1 MYLRHTTVRKNG
13 KTHSYWR
20 LVRSVRRGRRVVQET
35 VAQLGELDGQGR
47 ARAGALALRITGRE
61 EQYELFEAPAGRSE
75 PVAVRLGHIRLERAR
90 RFGDVWL
97 GWRLW
102 RALAL
107 DRFCEDRLVEGRE
120 RAPWP
125 AIAAILVIARLCE
138 PASELHIAEDWYRRT
153 ALDDLLGVPAERVND
168 DRLYRALDRLL
179 PHKQALETHLKE
191 RLGALFD
198 LDYELLLYDVT
209 STYFEGQAE
218 ANGLARR
225 GYSRDHRGDC
235 KQVCIG
241 LVVTRDGV
249 PLGYEVFAGNRTDV
263 TTVEEIVTTMER
275 RYGQARRVWV
285 MDRGM
290 ASAENIAW
298 LRGSQRRYLIGASKS
313 ELKKFAGPLA
323 DRRDWRQVRD
333 GVEAKVCAGPDG
345 SETFLLVR
353 SAERQ
358 QKEQAMH
365 TRFCERIET
374 ALASLQRRI
383 ERAQKPIDRGAAE
396 RQIGRL
402 LGRNSRAAA
411 RYAIRLVDDQILPAG
426 LRLEW
431 SRRAEWD
438 DWSRHSEGCY
448 VLRTNLRDWSSE
460 ALWRTYIQLSEAEAA
475 FRINKSELSIRPIWH
490 QREDRVQAHI
500 LVCFLAYVLW
510 KTLEQWQ
517 SRAGLGNSPRTLL
530 QELAAITSTD
540 VILPTA
546 SPGRELRLRCVVR
559 PDRAQAVLLER
570 LGLRLPERLR
580 MPTAAR
586 QISANPGQSGQI
598 SGQAWVGSSGGGPD
612 EVCEVWDFG
621 SWDTKSRADVII
633 EGQFEFHAGLGE
645 AEHDVAGVAA
655 FVADGSAGDFSFGDE
670 GADIVFARVGVE
682 RNFWRSR
689 TRKRWSLLR

>member
-1 MYLRHTTVRKNG
+1 MAKKEIAVKKYVVELSAEERDRLEAMVRAGKN
-13 KTHSYWR
+13 S
-20 LVRSVRRGRRVVQET
+20 
-35 VAQLGELDGQGR
+35 AQILTR
-47 ARAGALALRITGRE
+47 ARILLKADVSEAGDGWSDCAISAALDTSINNVARTRQQLVE
-61 EQYELFEAPAGRSE
+61 EGFEA
-75 PVAVRLGHIRLERAR
+75 
-90 RFGDVWL
+90 
-97 GWRLW
+97 
-102 RALAL
+102 
-107 DRFCEDRLVEGRE
+107 
-120 RAPWP
+120 
-125 AIAAILVIARLCE
+125 
-138 PASELHIAEDWYRRT
+138 T
-153 ALDDLLGVPAERVND
+153 
-168 DRLYRALDRLL
+168 
-179 PHKQALETHLKE
+179 LK
-191 RLGALFD
+191 RK
-198 LDYELLLYDVT
+198 Y
-209 STYFEGQAE
+209 
-218 ANGLARR
+218 
-225 GYSRDHRGDC
+225 
-235 KQVCIG
+235 
-241 LVVTRDGV
+241 
-249 PLGYEVFAGNRTDV
+249 
-263 TTVEEIVTTMER
+263 
-275 RYGQARRVWV
+275 
-285 MDRGM
+285 
-290 ASAENIAW
+290 
-298 LRGSQRRYLIGASKS
+298 
-313 ELKKFAGPLA
+313 
-323 DRRDWRQVRD
+323 D

-365 TRFCERIET
+365 ARFCERIET

-411 RYAIRLVDDQILPAG
+411 RYAVRLVDDQILPAG

-490 QREDRVQAHI
+490 QREDRVLAHI

-546 SPGRELRLRCVVR
+546 APPGRELRLRCVVR

-580 MPTAAR
+580 MPRAAR
-586 QISANPGQSGQI
+586 
-598 SGQAWVGSSGGGPD
+598 
-612 EVCEVWDFG
+612 
-621 SWDTKSRADVII
+621 TM
-633 EGQFEFHAGLGE
+633 
-645 AEHDVAGVAA
+645 
-655 FVADGSAGDFSFGDE
+655 
-670 GADIVFARVGVE
+670 
-682 RNFWRSR
+682 
-689 TRKRWSLLR
+689 

>member
-47 ARAGALALRITGRE
+47 ARAGALALRITGQE
-61 EQYELFEAPAGRSE
+61 EQYELFEAPAGQRSE
-75 PVAVRLGHIRLERAR
+75 PVAVRLDQIRLERAR

-179 PHKQALETHLKE
+179 PHKQALETHLKG

-218 ANGLARR
+218 GNGLARR

-365 TRFCERIET
+365 ARFCERIET

-383 ERAQKPIDRGAAE
+383 ERAHKPIDRGAAE

-475 FRINKSELSIRPIWH
+475 FRITKSELSIRPIWH
-490 QREDRVQAHI
+490 QREDRVLAHI
-500 LVCFLAYVLW
+500 LVCFLAYALW

-546 SPGRELRLRCVVR
+546 STGRELRLRCVVR

-580 MPTAAR
+580 MPRAAR
-586 QISANPGQSGQI
+586 
-598 SGQAWVGSSGGGPD
+598 
-612 EVCEVWDFG
+612 
-621 SWDTKSRADVII
+621 TM
-633 EGQFEFHAGLGE
+633 
-645 AEHDVAGVAA
+645 
-655 FVADGSAGDFSFGDE
+655 
-670 GADIVFARVGVE
+670 
-682 RNFWRSR
+682 
-689 TRKRWSLLR
+689 

>member
-47 ARAGALALRITGRE
+47 ARAGALALRITGQE
-61 EQYELFEAPAGRSE
+61 EQYELFEAPAGQRSE
-75 PVAVRLGHIRLERAR
+75 PVAVRLDQIRLERAR

-218 ANGLARR
+218 GNGLARR

-365 TRFCERIET
+365 ARFCERIET

-383 ERAQKPIDRGAAE
+383 ERAHKPIDRGAAE

-475 FRINKSELSIRPIWH
+475 FRITKSELSIRPIWH
-490 QREDRVQAHI
+490 QREDRVLAHI
-500 LVCFLAYVLW
+500 LVCFLSYVLW

-546 SPGRELRLRCVVR
+546 STGRELRLRCVVR
-559 PDRAQAVLLER
+559 PDRAQALLLER

-580 MPTAAR
+580 MPSAAR
-586 QISANPGQSGQI
+586 
-598 SGQAWVGSSGGGPD
+598 
-612 EVCEVWDFG
+612 
-621 SWDTKSRADVII
+621 TM
-633 EGQFEFHAGLGE
+633 
-645 AEHDVAGVAA
+645 
-655 FVADGSAGDFSFGDE
+655 
-670 GADIVFARVGVE
+670 
-682 RNFWRSR
+682 
-689 TRKRWSLLR
+689 

>member
-1 MYLRHTTVRKNG
+1 MYLRHATVRKNG

-20 LVRSVRRGRRVVQET
+20 LVRSVRRGRGVVQET

-47 ARAGALALRITGRE
+47 ARAGALALQITGRE
-61 EQYELFEAPAGRSE
+61 EQYELFEAPPGQRSE
-75 PVAVRLGHIRLERAR
+75 PVAVRLDQIRLERAR

-107 DRFCEDRLVEGRE
+107 DRFCQDRLVEGRE

-138 PASELHIAEDWYRRT
+138 LSSELHIAEDWYRRT
-153 ALDDLLGVPAERVND
+153 ALDDLLGMPAERVND

-209 STYFEGQAE
+209 STYFEGQARG
-218 ANGLARR
+218 NGLARR

-235 KQVCIG
+235 KQVCVG

-275 RYGQARRVWV
+275 RYDQARRVWV

-298 LRGSQRRYLIGASKS
+298 LRASQRRYLIGASKS
-313 ELKKFAGPLA
+313 ELKTFAGPLA

-365 TRFCERIET
+365 ARFCERIET

-383 ERAQKPIDRGAAE
+383 EQAQKPIDRGAAE

-448 VLRTNLRDWSSE
+448 VLRTNLSDWSSE

-475 FRINKSELSIRPIWH
+475 FRIHKSELSIRPIWH
-490 QREDRVQAHI
+490 QREDRVLAHI

-546 SPGRELRLRCVVR
+546 APPGRELRLRCVVR

-580 MPTAAR
+580 MPTATR
-586 QISANPGQSGQI
+586 QM
-598 SGQAWVGSSGGGPD
+598 
-612 EVCEVWDFG
+612 
-621 SWDTKSRADVII
+621 
-633 EGQFEFHAGLGE
+633 
-645 AEHDVAGVAA
+645 
-655 FVADGSAGDFSFGDE
+655 
-670 GADIVFARVGVE
+670 
-682 RNFWRSR
+682 
-689 TRKRWSLLR
+689 